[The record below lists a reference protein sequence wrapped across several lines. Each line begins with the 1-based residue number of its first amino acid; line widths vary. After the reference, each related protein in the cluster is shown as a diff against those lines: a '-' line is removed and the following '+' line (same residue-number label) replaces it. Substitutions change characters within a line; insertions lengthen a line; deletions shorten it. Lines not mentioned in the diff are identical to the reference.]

1 MTRELVMRNFV
12 CKFVSEIMTR
22 ELVMAI
28 ADRGTTVLD
37 LVLTCLLHEH
47 VRTDLTMSPG
57 CDD

>member
-28 ADRGTTVLD
+28 ADRGTSSTQKYMTPTSIAIRILASVAL
-37 LVLTCLLHEH
+37 
-47 VRTDLTMSPG
+47 
-57 CDD
+57 